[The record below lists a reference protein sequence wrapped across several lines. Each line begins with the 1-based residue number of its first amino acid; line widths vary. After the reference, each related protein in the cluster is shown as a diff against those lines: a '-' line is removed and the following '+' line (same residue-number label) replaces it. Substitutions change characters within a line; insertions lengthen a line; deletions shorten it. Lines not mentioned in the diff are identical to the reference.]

1 MKRLILT
8 ILTILG
14 FISLGIGE
22 SQLASAEEMNF
33 SVEAKI
39 PENQVDKTK
48 TYFDL
53 RVKPGEVEELEV
65 ELKNNTDKE
74 VTVLINSNTAITND
88 NGVIDY
94 GTVDPKLDNTLK
106 FPFSKISKVDP
117 EIKLASKET
126 KIIKVQVD
134 VPSESFNGIILGGLH
149 FSQKDEDAKGTKE
162 SGVQI
167 ENKFAYVIG
176 VRLSENDEPV
186 TPDLQLIDAKAGQR
200 NYRNTVLG
208 TLQNPTTRILGNM
221 TVTADVFASGNK
233 ETPIYHNKQE
243 NLNMAPNS
251 SFDYGIPT
259 TNKPFRAGKYVLK
272 MTAEAAGEKWE
283 FEKEFEIKNEEAKKL
298 NDEAVELAEESNNYM
313 LYLIIGGVVLSI
325 IIIGLIVWILYQ
337 KKKHQEAM
345 RKQEARKKAKRIRKN
360 VKRRNEGSQGKQVS
374 QKNKSNK

>member
-1 MKRLILT
+1 MKRLIPALLT
-8 ILTILG
+8 IMG
-14 FISLGIGE
+14 FISIGIGGN
-22 SQLASAEEMNF
+22 QLASAEEMNF

-65 ELKNNTDKE
+65 ELKNNTDKD
-74 VTVLINSNTAITND
+74 VTVVTNSNTAITND

-94 GTVDPKLDNTLK
+94 GTVDPKLDKTLK

-117 EIKLASKET
+117 EIKLAPKET
-126 KIIKVQVD
+126 KTIKVQVD
-134 VPSESFNGIILGGLH
+134 VPAESFNGIILGGLH
-149 FSQKDEDAKGTKE
+149 FSQKDEEAGGTKE

-186 TPDLQLIDAKAGQR
+186 TPDLQLTDAKAGQR

-251 SFDYGIPT
+251 SFDYGIST
-259 TNKPFRAGKYVLK
+259 ANKPFRAGKYVLK

-283 FEKEFEIKNEEAKKL
+283 FEKEFEIKDDEAKKF
-298 NDEAVELAEESNNYM
+298 NEEAVELAEEQNDYM
-313 LYLIIGGVVLSI
+313 MYIIIGGAILLVV
-325 IIIGLIVWILYQ
+325 IIGLIIWMIRQ
-337 KKKHQEAM
+337 RKKHLEEL
-345 RKQEARKKAKRIRKN
+345 RRQEARKKAKRIRKN
-360 VKRRNEGSQGKQVS
+360 NTKGSNSKKGKVK
-374 QKNKSNK
+374 